1 MLAGFQRVYQL
12 DWRRA
17 VDTMWHRDLGVL
29 VDELDPEPAWSRTDE
44 NVAKLVDRIDFWL
57 NAMWQEWTTDP
68 DDPDVKVERERRKRA
83 GIKPSPTPIIP
94 PVAARPPELHQLLME
109 QYQRRRAEADEPPR
123 KKVSV
128 AEFMA
133 MRGK

>member
-1 MLAGFQRVYQL
+1 
-12 DWRRA
+12 
-17 VDTMWHRDLGVL
+17 MWHRDLGVL